1 MPPFLAP
8 GIVFVVEGTQLLF
21 TPVPVVW
28 IVVVAMMFA
37 HALRHPV
44 AAVFATALS
53 GSLSITT
60 LAGAA
65 LPVATLTKT
74 ALATLT
80 ALSIA
85 TLSLTIAA
93 STLAPAAL
101 A

>member
-1 MPPFLAP
+1 MP
-8 GIVFVVEGTQLLF
+8 IVG
-21 TPVPVVW
+21 

-44 AAVFATALS
+44 AAVLATALS
-53 GSLSITT
+53 GTLPIAT
-60 LAGAA
+60 LAE
-65 LPVATLTKT
+65 T

-85 TLSLTIAA
+85 TLSLAIAA